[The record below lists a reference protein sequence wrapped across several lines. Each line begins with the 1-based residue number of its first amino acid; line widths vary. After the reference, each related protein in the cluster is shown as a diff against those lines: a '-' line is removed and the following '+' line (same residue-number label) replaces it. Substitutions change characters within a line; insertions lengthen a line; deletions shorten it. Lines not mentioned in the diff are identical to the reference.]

1 MIAMVGAYSM
11 ALMAALSMTP
21 LFLIDVHGASVAT
34 AGVVFAAMSLVGA
47 IAQPVLGRFSDAIGR
62 RPLFIAGNA
71 IAALVAVV
79 VVLAPGLV
87 VAVPALIVAA
97 GALIGV
103 RSCVLAAAVDLSAK
117 REATTLGFTFSL
129 MDGLG
134 ALGALVAGA
143 VGNIDLRYAFL
154 VTAVLAAAAGATAL
168 VARFGATG
176 PR

>member
-34 AGVVFAAMSLVGA
+34 AGVIFAAMGLVGA
-47 IAQPVLGRFSDAIGR
+47 IAQPVLGRFSDAVGR

-71 IAALVAVV
+71 IAALAAIVV
-79 VVLAPGLV
+79 MLAPGMS
-87 VAVPALIVAA
+87 VAVPALMVAV
-97 GALIGV
+97 GVLVGV
-103 RSCVLAAAVDLSAK
+103 RSCVLAAAIELSAK

-129 MDGLG
+129 MDGVG

-143 VGNIDLRYAFL
+143 VGNVDLRYAFL
-154 VTAVLAAAAGATAL
+154 VAAILAAVAGATAL
-168 VARFGATG
+168 AASFGATG
-176 PR
+176 TR